1 MPSARSQRFPS
12 AGRTVATRASSTL
25 ARVASTSSKLS
36 LIIGSPPVVRG
47 RGATNTAGPSICL
60 AAVSAYTNCRTSPRF
75 HKRVFP
81 ISKPNSQKNMRHVYP
96 LKRVGEA
103 GARRKPPDQAEPYPD
118 DASGAH
124 EPHEVGSAS
133 TEPAEAIAPTGKTTT
148 GRPRPAAST
157 REAQDPEPEKQAEG
171 MDEGPKPAGQGEE
184 TNPTKPRPAPEAAT
198 AETSAAEREARRPVR
213 WTEGPPPAH
222 QETEAPVARATATP
236 ETEEMEEDAPGAKT
250 RRRGAKLA
258 ERRGRTRRRHAAG
271 RTRLRQAQRRR
282 RGRHRRSRTRRPRLG
297 EEPRPARSR
306 RRLRPAPSPP
316 PIQAGR
322 EIHRNRPNQPS
333 RPPPGETPTLSN
345 PPAAGAR
352 NETPAAET
360 GTHKRRIRRTRKGGA
375 PKIAEYGWCH

>member
-1 MPSARSQRFPS
+1 
-12 AGRTVATRASSTL
+12 
-25 ARVASTSSKLS
+25 
-36 LIIGSPPVVRG
+36 
-47 RGATNTAGPSICL
+47 
-60 AAVSAYTNCRTSPRF
+60 
-75 HKRVFP
+75 
-81 ISKPNSQKNMRHVYP
+81 MRHVYP

-133 TEPAEAIAPTGKTTT
+133 TEPAEAIAPTGKSTT
-148 GRPRPAAST
+148 GRPRPAASA
-157 REAQDPEPEKQAEG
+157 REAHDPEPDPEKQAEG

-222 QETEAPVARATATP
+222 QETEAPAARATATP
-236 ETEEMEEDAPGAKT
+236 ETEEMEEDAAGAKT
-250 RRRGAKLA
+250 R
-258 ERRGRTRRRHAAG
+258 AAG
-271 RTRLRQAQRRR
+271 SEAGGETGPNAAKT
-282 RGRHRRSRTRRPRLG
+282 RSREDAPKASTEETTRASPPIAHPTATRLG

-306 RRLRPAPSPP
+306 RRRRRAPSPL

-333 RPPPGETPTLSN
+333 RPPPEETPTLSN
-345 PPAAGAR
+345 PPAA
-352 NETPAAET
+352 
-360 GTHKRRIRRTRKGGA
+360 
-375 PKIAEYGWCH
+375 

>member
-148 GRPRPAAST
+148 GRPRPAASA

-222 QETEAPVARATATP
+222 QETEAPAARATATP

-250 RRRGAKLA
+250 R
-258 ERRGRTRRRHAAG
+258 AAG
-271 RTRLRQAQRRR
+271 SEA
-282 RGRHRRSRTRRPRLG
+282 GG
-297 EEPRPARSR
+297 ETGPNAAKARSR
-306 RRLRPAPSPP
+306 EDAPKASTEETTRASPP
-316 PIQAGR
+316 IAHPTATPRRGTAASTEPTTPETSAESAADTGR
-322 EIHRNRPNQPS
+322 ARDPQKPTKPAIKTTPRGDAYTVKSAS
-333 RPPPGETPTLSN
+333 RRSE
-345 PPAAGAR
+345 
-352 NETPAAET
+352 E
-360 GTHKRRIRRTRKGGA
+360 
-375 PKIAEYGWCH
+375 